1 MAKRDIKYG
10 NDSFKIWEKHN
21 SNISF
26 EVLFWDL
33 WVAILLDRKFD
44 NKWDLMVNYLYNN
57 HSHYSSGNCEAMV
70 THIHHLRD
78 ELSSK
83 GLEAYELIV
92 GLDGDFLKKQ
102 TLKATKKVIDL
113 NFQNKEKSEWMHCTP
128 RKMCIDNALQGSWH
142 KFPINP
148 KKHAD
153 ALRKKFKKKTMY
165 TKGQTS
171 ALYDKLYAYIEKYE
185 TKVSL
190 AELLALYR
198 AFLSVILE
206 NMENIDDSYG
216 YIGDLSVEVFRKYLE
231 LDWRQLP
238 IESQDYFIDII
249 KYVIWEDYGLTYE
262 IYPLMF
268 DSLTESESIKAE
280 SILKVERNE
289 LIEFHFEYQAENAL
303 TILGSLYEKNNEF
316 DKFPYIAKEMST
328 RAWKR
333 ITTLSKAAEIT
344 GKDKIALDVYEV
356 AIKEH
361 ENSTERF
368 RGDHTEYLR
377 KEYTK
382 LKARITKRN
391 NKNT

>member
-128 RKMCIDNALQGSWH
+128 RKMCIEMHYKEVG
-142 KFPINP
+142 INFQLIP
-148 KKHAD
+148 KNMLTLCGKNLKRKRCIPKDKHQ
-153 ALRKKFKKKTMY
+153 LFMTSY
-165 TKGQTS
+165 T
-171 ALYDKLYAYIEKYE
+171 
-185 TKVSL
+185 
-190 AELLALYR
+190 
-198 AFLSVILE
+198 
-206 NMENIDDSYG
+206 
-216 YIGDLSVEVFRKYLE
+216 
-231 LDWRQLP
+231 P
-238 IESQDYFIDII
+238 
-249 KYVIWEDYGLTYE
+249 
-262 IYPLMF
+262 
-268 DSLTESESIKAE
+268 
-280 SILKVERNE
+280 ILKNMKQR
-289 LIEFHFEYQAENAL
+289 
-303 TILGSLYEKNNEF
+303 
-316 DKFPYIAKEMST
+316 FP
-328 RAWKR
+328 
-333 ITTLSKAAEIT
+333 
-344 GKDKIALDVYEV
+344 
-356 AIKEH
+356 
-361 ENSTERF
+361 
-368 RGDHTEYLR
+368 
-377 KEYTK
+377 
-382 LKARITKRN
+382 
-391 NKNT
+391 

>member
-1 MAKRDIKYG
+1 
-10 NDSFKIWEKHN
+10 
-21 SNISF
+21 
-26 EVLFWDL
+26 
-33 WVAILLDRKFD
+33 
-44 NKWDLMVNYLYNN
+44 
-57 HSHYSSGNCEAMV
+57 
-70 THIHHLRD
+70 
-78 ELSSK
+78 
-83 GLEAYELIV
+83 
-92 GLDGDFLKKQ
+92 
-102 TLKATKKVIDL
+102 
-113 NFQNKEKSEWMHCTP
+113 
-128 RKMCIDNALQGSWH
+128 
-142 KFPINP
+142 
-148 KKHAD
+148 
-153 ALRKKFKKKTMY
+153 
-165 TKGQTS
+165 
-171 ALYDKLYAYIEKYE
+171 
-185 TKVSL
+185 
-190 AELLALYR
+190 
-198 AFLSVILE
+198 
-206 NMENIDDSYG
+206 MENIDDSYG